1 MLSRRFWAMVGLG
14 VLSVLTIP
22 ALAAPHLAK
31 MVARRPAAVAK
42 ATPVKAKAP
51 VNVKAKATTKPVEAK
66 AAEKKVTP
74 RAGVKAAAKGG
85 AVKKTAKS
93 ATKAVTPKVA
103 KPKVAKPLSKAG
115 KNQSTART
123 LLH

>member
-1 MLSRRFWAMVGLG
+1 MVSRKFWAMVGIG

-31 MVARRPAAVAK
+31 MVARKPAAVAK

-51 VNVKAKATTKPVEAK
+51 VKAKPTATKPVEVK
-66 AAEKKVTP
+66 AAAVKKVTP
-74 RAGVKAAAKGG
+74 PHAGVKT
-85 AVKKTAKS
+85 TAKNG
-93 ATKAVTPKVA
+93 AGKKAAPKA
-103 KPKVAKPLSKAG
+103 QKAIMPKVAKPLSKAG